1 MRRRGCMST
10 LLILVLLTLL
20 CCGSIWFIGIP
31 RVRDSIGGRVSNE
44 LSTQVANQLGSNGI
58 ALQPGTHV
66 LSVADLQQQM
76 EDSGSLG
83 NDAKVTLSVSPSGLK
98 VSIDSNGQTIGYTG
112 VPAAR
117 NGKLVIDDLTSDN
130 DVLGFILP
138 SDKMATAIEKGVNG
152 YFAAQGLEIS
162 DLTLGDDTITFD
174 TVPSR

>member
-1 MRRRGCMST
+1 M
-10 LLILVLLTLL
+10 
-20 CCGSIWFIGIP
+20 
-31 RVRDSIGGRVSNE
+31 RDSIGDRVSNE
-44 LSTQVANQLGSNGI
+44 LSTQVANQLGRSGV

-76 EDSGSLG
+76 EASGFLG
-83 NDAKVTLSVSPSGLK
+83 NDTQVTLAVSPTGLT

-138 SDKMATAIEKGVNG
+138 SDKMATAIEKGANG

-162 DLTLGDDTITFD
+162 DLTLGNGTITFD
-174 TVPSR
+174 TVSAS

>member
-20 CCGSIWFIGIP
+20 CCGSLWFIGIP
-31 RVRDSIGGRVSNE
+31 RVRDTIGDRVSNE
-44 LSTQVANQLGSNGI
+44 LSTQVANQFGGSGI

-76 EDSGSLG
+76 QDSGVLG
-83 NDAKVTLSVSPSGLK
+83 NNGSITLAVSPAGLT
-98 VSIDSNGQTIGYTG
+98 VSIDTNGQTIRYTG

-117 NGKLVIDDLTSDN
+117 NGKFMIDDLTSNN

-138 SDKMATAIEKGVNG
+138 SDKMATAIENGVNG
-152 YFAAQGLEIS
+152 YFAAQGMEIS
-162 DLTLGDDTITFD
+162 DLTLGDDTITFE
-174 TVPSR
+174 TVSSR